1 MCSGCRDRGFQ
12 CSLNLGRSLATSCAL
27 FSHFVWRWQ
36 VIYLVCFVFVD
47 LSRASCDC
55 LSLSLWKVSV
65 SSGLSRDNSFWREWI
80 ASQWCWIVSWRW
92 ASWVFWE
99 EWWFVLFW

>member
-1 MCSGCRDRGFQ
+1 VFFESGKE
-12 CSLNLGRSLATSCAL
+12 
-27 FSHFVWRWQ
+27 FSNVLCTLLTFCVTMAS
-36 VIYLVCFVFVD
+36 IYLVCFVFVD

-80 ASQWCWIVSWRW
+80 ASQWC
-92 ASWVFWE
+92 
-99 EWWFVLFW
+99 